1 MLDTINTILSIRQYA
16 QFVKATGH
24 RSPKHWKNGK
34 IPSGKADHPMV
45 HISQADSVAF
55 SKWAGAQLPTEAQW
69 EKAAWGTDGRVYPWG
84 NAKPNDKF
92 CNFNGNVG
100 DTTSVDKYPKG
111 ASPYGCLDMA
121 GNVCEWV
128 ADWYDDNYDQS
139 SPKQNPTGPKS
150 GINRVLRGGYWYDN
164 QVDVRV
170 AIRDGGY
177 QGGLH
182 FGCRLV
188 FPIRS

>member
-1 MLDTINTILSIRQYA
+1 M
-16 QFVKATGH
+16 
-24 RSPKHWKNGK
+24 
-34 IPSGKADHPMV
+34 
-45 HISQADSVAF
+45 
-55 SKWAGAQLPTEAQW
+55 PTEAQW

-177 QGGLH
+177 QDGLH

>member
-1 MLDTINTILSIRQYA
+1 
-16 QFVKATGH
+16 
-24 RSPKHWKNGK
+24 
-34 IPSGKADHPMV
+34 
-45 HISQADSVAF
+45 
-55 SKWAGAQLPTEAQW
+55 LPTEAQW

-139 SPKQNPTGPKS
+139 SPKQRVDIGTTIKSMCASRSVTG
-150 GINRVLRGGYWYDN
+150 
-164 QVDVRV
+164 
-170 AIRDGGY
+170 AIRAACILGVGWSSP
-177 QGGLH
+177 
-182 FGCRLV
+182 FGPESR
-188 FPIRS
+188 